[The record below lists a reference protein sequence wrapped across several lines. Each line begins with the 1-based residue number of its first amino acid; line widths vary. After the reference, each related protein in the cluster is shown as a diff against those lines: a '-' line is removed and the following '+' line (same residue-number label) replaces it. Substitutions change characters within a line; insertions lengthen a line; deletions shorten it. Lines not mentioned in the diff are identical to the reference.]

1 MLTVEQV
8 IERLKD
14 RKLTVVAERTG
25 LHYQTVL
32 RISKGNF
39 KEVSYSVIKS
49 LSDYLIGGDTHN
61 G

>member
-49 LSDYLIGGDTHN
+49 LSDYLLGGDTHN

>member
-14 RKLTVVAERTG
+14 RKLKVVAEKTG

-32 RISKGNF
+32 RIAKGNF

-49 LSDYLIGGDTHN
+49 LSDYLLGGDTHN

>member
-49 LSDYLIGGDTHN
+49 LSDYLTGGDTHN